1 MSGFAKFLNK
11 TKAPRDYDKA
21 TSERFR
27 VVRFDGVV
35 LGGSPAR
42 HVAERQCRV
51 ICTGQR
57 ADYAVVMV
65 RGGSR

>member
-1 MSGFAKFLNK
+1 
-11 TKAPRDYDKA
+11 
-21 TSERFR
+21 
-27 VVRFDGVV
+27 VRFDGVV

>member
-1 MSGFAKFLNK
+1 MSGFAKYLNK

-35 LGGSPAR
+35 LGGSTSLA
-42 HVAERQCRV
+42 VAERLARV
-51 ICTGQR
+51 IRAGQR

-65 RGGSR
+65 RGGAR